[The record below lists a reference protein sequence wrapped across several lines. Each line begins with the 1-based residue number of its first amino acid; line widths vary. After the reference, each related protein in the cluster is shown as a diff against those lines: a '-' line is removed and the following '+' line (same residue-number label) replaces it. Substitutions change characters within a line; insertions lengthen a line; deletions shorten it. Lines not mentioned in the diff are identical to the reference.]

1 MSKGQLGFW
10 ARVKGHAT
18 NRDGS
23 VMIEFAAAVSVILV
37 IIIGCYDTTRYILL
51 HQKMDRAAATMA
63 DLVSQPNE
71 ISQSDINSMFSAAR
85 ELLTP
90 FDLISSGRIIVS
102 SVTRPVGDVNAQVDW
117 QYAGGGSLTATS
129 ALGASGGTASIPSG
143 FLLSE
148 GENLIVAEVFFD
160 YTPMFL
166 DYILQTGT
174 FSKLAMRRPRRGDLS
189 TLGIN

>member
-1 MSKGQLGFW
+1 MSKCFKGLRASLAGFG
-10 ARVKGHAT
+10 RG
-18 NRDGS
+18 RDGS
-23 VMIEFAAAVSVILV
+23 VMVEFAAAVSVILV
-37 IIIGCYDTTRYILL
+37 IVIGCYDTTRYILL

-85 ELLTP
+85 ELLDP
-90 FDLISSGRIIVS
+90 YDLTASGRIIVS
-102 SVTRPVGDVNAQVDW
+102 SITLPAGETNPQIDW
-117 QYAGGGSLTATS
+117 QYAGGGNLSASSSLGT
-129 ALGASGGTASIPSG
+129 SGGTATIPNG

-166 DYILQTGT
+166 DYILQAGT
-174 FSKLAMRRPRRGDLS
+174 FSKIAMRRPRRGDLS
-189 TLGIN
+189 TLGSG